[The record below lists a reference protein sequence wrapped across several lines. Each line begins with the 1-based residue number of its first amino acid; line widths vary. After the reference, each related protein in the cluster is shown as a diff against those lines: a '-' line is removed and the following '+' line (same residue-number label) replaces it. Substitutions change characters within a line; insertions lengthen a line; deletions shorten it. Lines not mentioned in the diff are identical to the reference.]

1 MPFQKENIIGPF
13 YQYIIRNIPMIIKKI
28 SETRFDINYS
38 KLVGLLHEE
47 KCKRHNKPINES
59 TKKHI
64 FKKYIITENFM
75 DHIIYYMEIHNIDHN
90 LNEDDHFISVEDLCT
105 RTNNLFYQEK
115 YVDNRA
121 KGTYGPYEFVDT
133 ILVAFDP
140 KYASMVHK
148 IMDQIDR
155 NASIKEQTFEE
166 EYNETLYKLEQ
177 MEDKFEDYDVDI
189 SELEE
194 YRQLKEDIENHE
206 YEFNPAIN
214 LILTTRITELQ
225 KLQRDLRIFAAYAY
239 YIIKRNFTHIE
250 QCKKPT
256 LKDMLEIINPYIS
269 KDELNEL
276 ENEEIRKKI
285 ISLATTNDERFSKLI
300 ANEIIEIFNKF

>member
-1 MPFQKENIIGPF
+1 MSFQKEYITGKF
-13 YQYIIRNIPMIIKKI
+13 YQYIIRNIPMIIKEI
-28 SETRFDINYS
+28 SDTKFDINYS
-38 KLVGLLHEE
+38 KLVRLLYEE
-47 KCKRHNKPINES
+47 ECKELNQ
-59 TKKHI
+59 TKSEQYLGKVFSDFI
-64 FKKYIITENFM
+64 GTKGFIR
-75 DHIIYYMEIHNIDHN
+75 HIINYFEIHNIEHDLNKNEKFTSIQN
-90 LNEDDHFISVEDLCT
+90 LCE
-105 RTNNLFYQEK
+105 RTNGLFYQEK
-115 YVDNRA
+115 GYA
-121 KGTYGPYEFVDT
+121 KIQGTYGPYEFVDI
-133 ILVAFDP
+133 ILVHFDP
-140 KYASMVHK
+140 KYAAMVHK

-155 NASIKEQTFEE
+155 NAAIKEQTFEE

-276 ENEEIRKKI
+276 ENKEIRKKI